1 MKGNELDALFM
12 GLTGNTDSI
21 QENTPDK
28 QVPGKGNKH
37 TAGKDRLRQK
47 TLEQTR
53 NQERFCTIVDSGVL
67 KKIRT
72 IATRE
77 GLQIKDVVEASF
89 IKAIDGYERK
99 HGVIEEN
106 SKRKAIDLF

>member
-1 MKGNELDALFM
+1 MKNNDLDALFT

-21 QENTPDK
+21 QEKNPDK
-28 QVPGKGNKH
+28 QVPVKGNKH

-47 TLEQTR
+47 TLELAR

>member
-1 MKGNELDALFM
+1 M
-12 GLTGNTDSI
+12 
-21 QENTPDK
+21 
-28 QVPGKGNKH
+28 KGNKH

-47 TLEQTR
+47 SLEQAR

-77 GLQIKDVVEASF
+77 GLQIKDVVEAAF

>member
-1 MKGNELDALFM
+1 MNNNELDALFT
-12 GLTGNTDSI
+12 GLTGNADNI
-21 QENTPDK
+21 KENAPKK
-28 QVPGKGNKH
+28 QVAGKGNKH

-47 TLEQTR
+47 SLEQVR

-77 GLQIKDVVEASF
+77 GLQIKDVVEAAF

>member
-37 TAGKDRLRQK
+37 MAGKDRLRQK
-47 TLEQTR
+47 SLEQAR

-77 GLQIKDVVEASF
+77 GLQIKDVVEAAF

>member
-21 QENTPDK
+21 QEKNPDK
-28 QVPGKGNKH
+28 QVPVKGNKH

-47 TLEQTR
+47 SLEQAR